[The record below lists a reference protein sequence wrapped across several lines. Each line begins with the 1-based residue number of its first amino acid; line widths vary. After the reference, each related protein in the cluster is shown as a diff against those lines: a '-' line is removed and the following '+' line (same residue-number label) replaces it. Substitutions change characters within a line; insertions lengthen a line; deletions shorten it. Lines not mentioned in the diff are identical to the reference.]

1 VSAAL
6 AVAGLLGLLFGSF
19 VTMLSWRLP
28 RRRSLGGRSHC
39 PHCDTP
45 LGVRDLVPVLSWAAS
60 AGRCR
65 HCGTDISV
73 RYPLIELGAA
83 LLAIVVVWRFG
94 ATAEGAVVLL
104 LGMALLAMAV
114 CDLEHGILP
123 DVLQG
128 AGALLAIA
136 YAALRNTWDEA
147 AAGLVAA
154 ATIAL
159 ALRYGFRWLR
169 GRHGLG
175 LGDVKLIAL
184 AGAWLGLA
192 LLPWFITLSG
202 VGGTLL
208 GLWWRRRTG
217 RAEFPL
223 GPALCAALLAL
234 ILWRG

>member
-1 VSAAL
+1 
-6 AVAGLLGLLFGSF
+6 
-19 VTMLSWRLP
+19 M
-28 RRRSLGGRSHC
+28 
-39 PHCDTP
+39 
-45 LGVRDLVPVLSWAAS
+45 
-60 AGRCR
+60 
-65 HCGTDISV
+65 

-83 LLAIVVVWRFG
+83 LLAIMAVWRLG
-94 ATAEGAVVLL
+94 ATAEGAVVVL
-104 LGMALLAMAV
+104 LGMVLLAMAV
-114 CDLEHGILP
+114 NDLEHGILP

-128 AGALLAIA
+128 AGAVLAIA

-147 AAGLVAA
+147 ATGLVAA
-154 ATIAL
+154 TAIAL
-159 ALRYGFRWLR
+159 LLRYGFRWLR

-202 VGGTLL
+202 LGGTLL

-223 GPALCAALLAL
+223 GPALCAALFAL